1 MKKGLLSLLAVT
13 LTIVSCQNYDD
24 QFAELTG
31 LVNKL
36 STEVQGITEVKN
48 NLTTLTSTVGTLQT
62 AIGSIPDPTAN
73 ILAITSG
80 LASATTQIDLIKGI
94 LDAGITTPADL
105 AAVNQLINDV
115 QAGVTSLLSKNGN
128 ISQSIIINSP
138 TTLENA
144 KRIIE
149 TGAGTPNGYIMSG
162 NLTVNHSLSASVTLS
177 QAQIDEANLLTK
189 KIISIVGNVSVKGAV
204 DLSGLVGI
212 TGAYDINGAT
222 APLDASVV
230 NVSGAVTIDGKQGAI
245 STDHILTAA
254 SLTIDGTVASV
265 TSIDLSSVA
274 ATTGALNS
282 GTLSV
287 PSITTGA
294 INLGLFSVTSVTFVN
309 ATGNVILGQKASA
322 GLTIH
327 AKKAAQI
334 WAKEITANTVG
345 NVSVTGSNTTIVRFD
360 KLKTSSDDIETL
372 TYKVAEFH
380 IPALVASTNV
390 VSVTSKVVDARSL
403 KTIDGIADFNS
414 SNVVVLSSLAS
425 VTAALNLNTDG
436 GVVIPTADFSGGG
449 VLSTTATNVSVLRS
463 DANFAD
469 VAPATVVSL
478 TLASHR
484 HAVTGVPSG
493 LLELDVT
500 TPYRLA
506 FGLVIGNA
514 AALTHLKV
522 NGYDTVA
529 IGVAAGVEMLL
540 EVVETAGSISTLNI
554 SGADVLHTLTIGHTA
569 PALSPAGAVA
579 EIQSVILTELDILK
593 AVDLSSVSRL
603 GYGWVASNSALD
615 VITAPA
621 VGTPLIS
628 GSGLTVTLHV
638 TGNSLLATY
647 TQSVAGGSSTTL
659 QQPSLNSWKAY
670 IGQMVAAGVTGE
682 TAVNSL
688 TYDLDFDQDKDGNRT
703 ATAEADFTG
712 TIDTAAELALITN

>member
-149 TGAGTPNGYIMSG
+149 TGAGTPNGYIMAG

-189 KIISIVGNVSVKGAV
+189 KIISIVGDVSVKGAV

-212 TGAYDINGAT
+212 TGAYEINGAI

-274 ATTGALNS
+274 ATTGALNA
-282 GTLSV
+282 GILSV

-390 VSVTSKVVDARSL
+390 VSVTSKVVDASSL

-436 GVVIPTADFSGGG
+436 GVVIPTAEFSGAGA
-449 VLSTTATNVSVLRS
+449 LSTTATNVSVLRS

-478 TLASHR
+478 TLASHNQ
-484 HAVTGVPSG
+484 AVTAVPAG

-506 FGLVIGNA
+506 FSLVIGNA

-522 NGYDTVA
+522 NGYDSVA
-529 IGVAAGVEMLL
+529 IGAASAEMLL

-554 SGADVLHTLTIGHTA
+554 SGAEDLHTLTIGHTA

-579 EIQSVILTELDILK
+579 EIQSVFLTELDILK
-593 AVDLSSVSRL
+593 AVDLSSVTRL
-603 GYGWVASNSALD
+603 GYGMVTNNQALD

-628 GSGLTVTLHV
+628 GNGITVTLHV
-638 TGNSLLATY
+638 TNNSLLATY
-647 TQSVAGGSSTTL
+647 TQSVVGGSSTTL

-670 IGQMVAAGVTGE
+670 IGQMVAAGITG
-682 TAVNSL
+682 TGAVNSL
-688 TYDLDFDQDKDGNRT
+688 TYDLDFDQDENGNRT
-703 ATAEADFTG
+703 ATQEADFTG
-712 TIDTAAELALITN
+712 TIDTAVELALITN

>member
-31 LVNKL
+31 LVNTL
-36 STEVQGITEVKN
+36 STEVKGITEVKN
-48 NLTTLTSTVGTLQT
+48 SLTTLTSSVATLQT
-62 AIGSIPDPTAN
+62 AIGNIPDPTAN

-105 AAVNQLINDV
+105 AAVNQLISDV

-128 ISQSIIINSP
+128 ISQSITINSP

-149 TGAGTPNGYIMSG
+149 TGTGTPNGYIMSG
-162 NLTVNHSLSASVTLS
+162 NLTVNHSLSASVTLTP
-177 QAQIDEANLLTK
+177 AQIVEANLLTK

-212 TGAYDINGAT
+212 TGGYDINGAI

-245 STDHILTAA
+245 STDHILTALN
-254 SLTIDGTVASV
+254 LTIDGTVASV

-274 ATTGALNS
+274 ATTGALNA
-282 GTLSV
+282 GNLSL
-287 PSITTGA
+287 PSITTGN
-294 INLGLFSVTSVTFVN
+294 INLGLFSVVSVTFVN
-309 ATGNVILGQKASA
+309 ASGNVILGQKASA

-334 WAKEITANTVG
+334 WAKEITANTAG
-345 NVSVTGSNTTIVRFD
+345 NISITGSTTTIVRLD

-380 IPALVASTNV
+380 IPALLASTNV
-390 VSVTSKVVDARSL
+390 VSVTSKVVDASGL
-403 KTIDGIADFNS
+403 KKIDGVADFNS
-414 SNVVVLSSLAS
+414 SNVVVLSSLVS
-425 VTAALNLNTDG
+425 VTAALNLNTNG
-436 GVVIPTADFSGGG
+436 GVVIPTAAFTGAGA
-449 VLSTTATNVSVLRS
+449 LSTTATNVSVLRS

-469 VAPATVVSL
+469 VAPTTVVSL
-478 TLASHR
+478 TVASQGV
-484 HAVTGVPSG
+484 AVSAVPAQ
-493 LLELDVT
+493 LIQLDIT

-506 FGLVIGNA
+506 FGLIIANA

-529 IGVAAGVEMLL
+529 IGAAGAEMLL
-540 EVVETAGSISTLNI
+540 KVIETAGDISTINV
-554 SGADVLHTLTIGHTA
+554 SGANVLHTLTIGHTA
-569 PALSPAGAVA
+569 PALAPAGGVA
-579 EIQSVILTELDILK
+579 EIQSVFLTELDILK

-603 GYGWVASNSALD
+603 GYGFVTNNQALD
-615 VITAPA
+615 IITAPA
-621 VGTPLIS
+621 VGTPLIQ
-628 GSGLTVTLHV
+628 GGGLAVTLRV
-638 TGNSLLATY
+638 FNNSLLATY

-659 QQPSLNSWKAY
+659 SQPSLNSWKAY
-670 IGQMVAAGVTGE
+670 IGQMTAAGITG
-682 TAVNSL
+682 TTVVNSI
-688 TYDLDFDQDKDGNRT
+688 TYDLDFDDNLAGART
-703 ATAEADFTG
+703 ANAEADFTG